1 MSIDSVQTQHG
12 IPSGPGATSR
22 DAILFAASSNSS
34 SVTRSSS
41 FYSVS
46 VVPSVVVGAGADVSL
61 LSRRGNRVPVTLSSN
76 AGSMFSASGGG
87 AKVAVSS
94 SQCDRAPPTDLNR
107 PIRSV
112 DPRTEPWLV

>member
-76 AGSMFSASGGG
+76 AGSMFSVSGGG
-87 AKVAVSS
+87 GRR
-94 SQCDRAPPTDLNR
+94 SQFLRHNAIGPP
-107 PIRSV
+107 
-112 DPRTEPWLV
+112 PRI